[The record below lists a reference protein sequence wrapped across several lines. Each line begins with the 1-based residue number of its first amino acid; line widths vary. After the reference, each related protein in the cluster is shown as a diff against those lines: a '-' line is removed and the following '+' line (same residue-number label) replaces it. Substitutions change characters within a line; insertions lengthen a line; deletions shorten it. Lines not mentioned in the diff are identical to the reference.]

1 MRGAGRDTS
10 RLTSRGGDPSTVR
23 SSVRS
28 PGPAP
33 DPGEAAGIDSIGSI
47 GSMEPDTNIEESVG
61 EERPGK
67 EPKPRWSRGM
77 WSGAGEGGG
86 RERDS

>member
-1 MRGAGRDTS
+1 MRGAGRDTG
-10 RLTSRGGDPSTVR
+10 LTSRGGDPSTVG

-33 DPGEAAGIDSIGSI
+33 DPGEAAGIDSIGSV
-47 GSMEPDTNIEESVG
+47 EPDTNIEESVG

-67 EPKPRWSRGM
+67 EPKPRWSSGM